1 MSALKNNKSPRLI
14 RKLLLFVRR
23 ASLPGFDKVP
33 IADVIGFFID
43 GLKNGDMA
51 TRASS
56 VAYNFFLAFFPA
68 LLMLVSMI
76 PYIPIDNLQEE
87 LMTTLRDIMPINVF
101 HTIRDTVEEIVTRK
115 RTDLLSFGFIA
126 ALIFATN
133 GISALIRAFNT
144 SYHTILTRKWID
156 QQLVSVLLVMIFCFL
171 VTIALTLVIFS
182 GTFLNY
188 LENEEIITNRFLL
201 ALLNNGKWLII
212 LTFLFLG
219 ISFLFYL
226 APSRRQKFRFISAG
240 ASLATVIMVVTSL
253 GFSAFINNFGQYNKL
268 YGSIGTMIA
277 FLIWIYFN
285 SAVLLIG
292 FELNAS
298 IKNARL
304 QKKSIREEK

>member
-1 MSALKNNKSPRLI
+1 M
-14 RKLLLFVRR
+14 
-23 ASLPGFDKVP
+23 
-33 IADVIGFFID
+33 
-43 GLKNGDMA
+43 
-51 TRASS
+51 
-56 VAYNFFLAFFPA
+56 
-68 LLMLVSMI
+68 
-76 PYIPIDNLQEE
+76 
-87 LMTTLRDIMPINVF
+87 
-101 HTIRDTVEEIVTRK
+101 
-115 RTDLLSFGFIA
+115 
-126 ALIFATN
+126 
-133 GISALIRAFNT
+133 
-144 SYHTILTRKWID
+144 ID